1 MISLPIPINTYEKF
15 DCYFIQY
22 DMNAGTYNNYK
33 LHVDKLKDSDRLDS
47 FRARVQ

>member
-1 MISLPIPINTYEKF
+1 MISLPILQTKYEKF

-22 DMNAGTYNNYK
+22 DINAQTYNNYK
-33 LHVDKLKDSDRLDS
+33 LHVDKLRDTDRLDT